1 MLQDVISEFRDPG
14 ALSVLARRL
23 LLCFQEFRSR
33 KFFNLT

>member
-1 MLQDVISEFRDPG
+1 MLRDVISDFGDSG